1 MVELEKKLAPE
12 LRFSEFT
19 SCWELKTLS
28 NLISHIDSGWSPNC
42 EEKVAEIEEWG
53 ILKTTSTT
61 WAGYNQNANKKLPN
75 FLTPRTA
82 LEVKAGDILITRAG
96 PVNRVG
102 VVAFVDNTRA
112 KLMISDKLIR
122 VSKNENTD
130 GAFLARLIST
140 SKSQK
145 YLNARTSGLAE
156 AQANISQKI
165 LSKMPL
171 IVPGLAEQQKIAA
184 FLSAV
189 DNKLTNLRRKREL
202 LEIYKRGLMQQL
214 FSQQI
219 RFKQDDGSD
228 FPDWEEKA
236 LNDLA
241 ERSTIKNA
249 DDSISLV
256 LTNSA
261 TKGVVNQQ
269 DYFDKDIANANNLEG
284 YYVVEHGDYVYN
296 PRVSVH
302 APVGP
307 IKKNKIGK
315 GLMSPLYT
323 IFRFKNEKNTFYE
336 QYFNTTLWHKYMSSV
351 ANYGARHDRMNIS
364 MADFMNIP
372 LPFPH
377 PDEQEKMVS
386 FLKSVDNKINAVA
399 KQINQLDTFKKGL
412 LQKLFV

>member
-1 MVELEKKLAPE
+1 MVKLEKKLAPE

-19 SCWELKTLS
+19 SSWELKTLS

-42 EEKVAEIEEWG
+42 EEKVAATEEWG

-61 WAGYNQNANKKLPN
+61 WAGYNQHANKKLPN

-102 VVAFVDNTRA
+102 VVAFVEKTRP

-122 VSKNENTD
+122 VSKNDDTD

-165 LSKMPL
+165 LSVMPL

-184 FLSAV
+184 FLSVV
-189 DNKLTNLRRKREL
+189 DDKLTNLRHKREL
-202 LEIYKRGLMQQL
+202 LENYKRGLMQQL
-214 FSQQI
+214 FTQKI
-219 RFKQDDGSD
+219 RFKQEDGSD
-228 FPDWEEKA
+228 FPDWASKTLSDVADITGGGTPETSVKGYWNGNINWFTPTEIKSKYLQTSKRA
-236 LNDLA
+236 ISELGLKQSSA
-241 ERSTIKNA
+241 KLLPAGTLLLSTRATIGDVGIA
-249 DDSISLV
+249 QRECA
-256 LTNSA
+256 TNQ
-261 TKGVVNQQ
+261 GFQ
-269 DYFDKDIANANNLEG
+269 NLL
-284 YYVVEHGDYVYN
+284 
-296 PRVSVH
+296 
-302 APVGP
+302 
-307 IKKNKIGK
+307 IKKNNYNEFWYYWIGINKHELLKRASGSTFPEISKFEIKKLPILSPCLSEQRKI
-315 GLMSPLYT
+315 
-323 IFRFKNEKNTFYE
+323 
-336 QYFNTTLWHKYMSSV
+336 
-351 ANYGARHDRMNIS
+351 AN
-364 MADFMNIP
+364 
-372 LPFPH
+372 
-377 PDEQEKMVS
+377 
-386 FLKSVDNKINAVA
+386 FLQSIDNKIDAVA